1 MVVGTLRRRGAALL
15 MIALGSML
23 SAACAPVPRSE
34 NELVVGG
41 VDPCNGIA
49 IAPQGPQYAAATVT
63 VLQGRVAWKPAGPGA
78 STMVLPKMVSA
89 RQSVSTNELYR
100 FSLAPGD
107 YVLEAQFPP
116 PANVTPVT
124 TVTIKPGATAI
135 VDIPNEC
142 K

>member
-1 MVVGTLRRRGAALL
+1 
-15 MIALGSML
+15 
-23 SAACAPVPRSE
+23 
-34 NELVVGG
+34 
-41 VDPCNGIA
+41 
-49 IAPQGPQYAAATVT
+49 
-63 VLQGRVAWKPAGPGA
+63 
-78 STMVLPKMVSA
+78 MVLPKIVSA
-89 RQSVSTNELYR
+89 RQSVLKNELYR

-124 TVTIKPGATAI
+124 TVIVKAGATAI

>member
-1 MVVGTLRRRGAALL
+1 VVSTIWRRGAPLL
-15 MIALGSML
+15 VIVLASML
-23 SAACAPVPRSE
+23 TSACSPAPESG
-34 NELVVGG
+34 NGLVVGG
-41 VDPCNGIA
+41 VDPCNGLA
-49 IAPQGPQYAAATVT
+49 IAPQTEQYAAATVT
-63 VLQGRVAWKPAGPGA
+63 VREGHISWVPAGPGS
-78 STMVLPKMVSA
+78 STMVLPKVVSA
-89 RQSVSTNELYR
+89 RQSVSTNGLYR

-124 TVTIKPGATAI
+124 TVTVKSGATAI